1 MNKKFLPFVLLFF
14 FLVILIKYGPLL
26 LLLPDQ
32 AHRDRIA
39 YYQLQFENQRTAYL
53 DAQPSRVLPFLSFN
67 EISPKIEKK
76 WNEPFSLIGSE
87 NYNQNRF
94 YIIIKRHPDFF
105 QKVDFITLTNNSDK
119 ILSVKYT
126 FDLRNLSFDNQKEKN
141 DFEKDFLK
149 FTQEQLRILF
159 PENPEILSA
168 LEIWLQENTSN
179 LLINS
184 QSSLLVA
191 NILFTYEYRSTE
203 IGIERALYL
212 QKSEFLPP
220 Q

>member
-32 AHRDRIA
+32 ARRDRIA

-87 NYNQNRF
+87 NYNRNRF

-126 FDLRNLSFDNQKEKN
+126 FDLRKLSFDNQKEKN
-141 DFEKDFLK
+141 DFEKDFFK

-159 PENPEILSA
+159 PENPEILST

-191 NILFTYEYRSTE
+191 NILFTYEYRPTE

>member
-32 AHRDRIA
+32 ARRDRIA

-87 NYNQNRF
+87 NYNRNRF

-126 FDLRNLSFDNQKEKN
+126 FDLRKLSFDNQKEKN

-159 PENPEILSA
+159 PENPEILST

-191 NILFTYEYRSTE
+191 NILFTYEYRLTE

>member
-32 AHRDRIA
+32 ARRDRIA

-87 NYNQNRF
+87 NYNRNRF

-126 FDLRNLSFDNQKEKN
+126 FDLRKLSFDNQKEKN

-159 PENPEILSA
+159 PENPEILST

>member
-32 AHRDRIA
+32 ARRDRIA

-87 NYNQNRF
+87 NYNRNRF

-126 FDLRNLSFDNQKEKN
+126 FDLRKLSFDNQKEKN
-141 DFEKDFLK
+141 DNVIINVPIEFLSK
-149 FTQEQLRILF
+149 NSDTLF
-159 PENPEILSA
+159 PVVCKTYFVDS
-168 LEIWLQENTSN
+168 T
-179 LLINS
+179 LINNPVQYIS
-184 QSSLLVA
+184 
-191 NILFTYEYRSTE
+191 I
-203 IGIERALYL
+203 
-212 QKSEFLPP
+212 K
-220 Q
+220 